1 MTQPRS
7 RPPAQHATRD
17 CARLG
22 LRARRASSQVLSR
35 LTSTIAYGSPARKC
49 PAAWRA
55 ASRQRRSSQP
65 LPGGL
70 VWSVMSIVAV
80 SPHLDDAALSAS
92 VALGQGGATVATVFT
107 ALPRAD
113 QPITWWDRLTGAASS
128 LERQRERL
136 AEDEQAM
143 RLLSARGVHLDEPE
157 ALYRDGDPDLDRA
170 VERLTELMKAADEVW
185 LPSAI
190 GGHRDHAFAR
200 EAGLRAAAATG
211 HPEVMLYADFPY
223 LIAYGWPSWVSG
235 RPASVYLDAAYW
247 LADQIDSAGLDARSL
262 TPAVTRLDPA
272 QQAKKA
278 EIIAAYRSQAD
289 ALGLAP
295 RDLAADPAKLEFELA
310 WRMPLTPG
318 KRLDAAGLMGRL
330 PDGRG

>member
-1 MTQPRS
+1 M
-7 RPPAQHATRD
+7 
-17 CARLG
+17 G
-22 LRARRASSQVLSR
+22 
-35 LTSTIAYGSPARKC
+35 
-49 PAAWRA
+49 
-55 ASRQRRSSQP
+55 
-65 LPGGL
+65 
-70 VWSVMSIVAV
+70 IVAV

-92 VALGQGGATVATVFT
+92 VALGQGGATVATIFT

-113 QPITWWDRLTGAASS
+113 QPITWWDRLTGATSS

-136 AEDEQAM
+136 SEDEEAM

-223 LIAYGWPSWVSG
+223 VIVYGWPRWVSG
-235 RPASVYLDAAYW
+235 LPGAGYLDAGFW
-247 LADQIDSAGLDARSL
+247 LADQLASRGLDEEGL
-262 TPAVTRLDPA
+262 VPVVTKLSREQRA
-272 QQAKKA
+272 AKA
-278 EIIAAYRSQAD
+278 AIIAAYRTQAA
-289 ALGLAP
+289 ALRLT
-295 RDLAADPAKLEFELA
+295 REDLAADPSKLEFELA
-310 WRMPLTPG
+310 WRM
-318 KRLDAAGLMGRL
+318 RLDGG
-330 PDGRG
+330 D